1 MKARQDSP
9 NNFWKRVCKL
19 KLKIATIKIISYLW
33 QAINQKIE
41 AKAFVM
47 GTHHIQYGLTHE
59 TTIIT
64 SIISTSRLK

>member
-41 AKAFVM
+41 AKAKSW
-47 GTHHIQYGLTHE
+47 LL
-59 TTIIT
+59 IT
-64 SIISTSRLK
+64 SNMD